1 MAQDASPCFQPATV
15 LARALRERAF
25 TAVEL
30 VEMFLARIEAHNATT
45 KSYIEVTGDIAR
57 RAAAACDRR
66 LAGGGELPMLLGIP
80 YGVKDLIDIEGV
92 ATTGGSAAFRDNVAA
107 KSAPVIERLDRAGAL
122 SLGKTNLHEFAYGT
136 TGENQTYGTAVNAY
150 DPSRLACG
158 SSSGSA
164 SAVAHGLAAFALG
177 TDTGGSVRVPA
188 VLNGL
193 VGLKPSYGRLPTEG
207 VLPFCWSFDH
217 VGLIARTATD
227 AAAVFLH
234 CADSGD
240 PEALAAVGAG
250 LGEAKPLRG
259 LRVGIPEVYYFDHA
273 DPEIIAAAEDA
284 MRRLELA
291 GATLRKVELPDV
303 RDARTVSLTIQMPE
317 ALAFHAPHLEARG
330 ALYSTDFRAGLALG
344 QYILAEHYVQ
354 ARRFVSRYRAGMRE
368 VFEAVDV
375 VLTPATPIPAPKLG
389 TVSVTVNGVEEPV
402 GNALTRYTSFFNM
415 TGHPALSLPTHLHSL
430 GLPIGVQLVGRHEE
444 ELLILKVAAL
454 LEEVSGGVPPPGCA

>member
-1 MAQDASPCFQPATV
+1 
-15 LARALRERAF
+15 
-25 TAVEL
+25 
-30 VEMFLARIEAHNATT
+30 
-45 KSYIEVTGDIAR
+45 
-57 RAAAACDRR
+57 
-66 LAGGGELPMLLGIP
+66 
-80 YGVKDLIDIEGV
+80 VKDLIDIEGV

-136 TGENQTYGTAVNAY
+136 TGENQTYGTAINAY

-273 DPEIIAAAEDA
+273 DPEIIAATEDA
-284 MRRLELA
+284 MRHLELA

-330 ALYSTDFRAGLALG
+330 ALYSPDFRAGLALG
-344 QYILAEHYVQ
+344 QYILAEHYVR

-375 VLTPATPIPAPKLG
+375 VLTPATPIAAPKLG
-389 TVSVTVNGVEEPV
+389 TVSVTVDGVEEPV

-415 TGHPALSLPTHLHSL
+415 TGHPALSLPTDLHSL
-430 GLPIGVQLVGRHEE
+430 GLPIGIQLVGRHEE

-454 LEEVSGGVPPPGCA
+454 LEGVSGGVPPPRCA